1 MKREFATVYAMH
13 LISLMEKKN
22 SKKYISQ
29 GTISIIGG
37 KFDAISS
44 RERLKYQVYIYIYI
58 DFSRNFNP
66 CRKFINSEMH
76 EYGQSTS
83 IPMNWE
89 LEKELVGNLIYRYIS
104 KLIYKKRVYTFVL
117 EVCVVGIRRKSS

>member
-13 LISLMEKKN
+13 LISLMEKKKN

-44 RERLKYQVYIYIYI
+44 RERLKYQVYIYIY
-58 DFSRNFNP
+58 
-66 CRKFINSEMH
+66 
-76 EYGQSTS
+76 
-83 IPMNWE
+83 
-89 LEKELVGNLIYRYIS
+89 
-104 KLIYKKRVYTFVL
+104 
-117 EVCVVGIRRKSS
+117 